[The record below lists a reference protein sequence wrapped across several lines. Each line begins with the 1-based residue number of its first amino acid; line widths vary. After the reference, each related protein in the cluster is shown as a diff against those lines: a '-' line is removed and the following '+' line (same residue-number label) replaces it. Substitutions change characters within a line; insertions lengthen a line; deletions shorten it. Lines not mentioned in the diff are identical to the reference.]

1 MSFEKFEILKDRLRN
16 FVHVNSQDYEELR
29 DNLDDPEAGEV
40 RAIFQAEWRGLMA
53 GALSRSEYEALTDD
67 EFEDDAE
74 YQAYLAA
81 IYGALGRQ
89 SEARSAVAELCRIY
103 PGFTIEKFRDEVK
116 KWNVPDDTIDHWVE
130 ALRKA
135 GLPE

>member
-40 RAIFQAEWRGLMA
+40 RAIFQAEWRELMA

-81 IYGALGRQ
+81 IYGYLFEGSAYP
-89 SEARSAVAELCRIY
+89 AR
-103 PGFTIEKFRDEVK
+103 G
-116 KWNVPDDTIDHWVE
+116 
-130 ALRKA
+130 
-135 GLPE
+135 